1 MLKKKSWISFVKLC
15 NKIWCKKFAKKA
27 DLASLKLE
35 VDKLDV
41 HKLKFAPIG
50 LSELSNVV
58 DNDVYDNLSVDY
70 NTLLLSA
77 VLWIFTTETFN
88 KNI

>member
-1 MLKKKSWISFVKLC
+1 M
-15 NKIWCKKFAKKA
+15 
-27 DLASLKLE
+27 
-35 VDKLDV
+35 
-41 HKLKFAPIG
+41 HKLKFAPID